1 MFEKLFETLKEIP
14 CIKALANVYKKDAN
28 IQKK

>member
-1 MFEKLFETLKEIP
+1 MFEIIFEKLKEIP
-14 CIKALANVYKKDAN
+14 CIKALTNVYKKDAN